1 MNYLAIDYGT
11 KRIGL
16 AITVMDIISPIDGI
30 PNDKSIFDNLNKII
44 SSYKIDKIF
53 VGMCEGDFAIK
64 TKKFVTELRS
74 MVKLPVETIEESV
87 STIEANKLFSDNKK
101 KKKKYKK
108 SIDSIAAAIILRRAT
123 NF

>member
-30 PNDKSIFDNLNKII
+30 PNDKSIFDNLNKVI

-53 VGMCEGDFAIK
+53 VG
-64 TKKFVTELRS
+64 FV
-74 MVKLPVETIEESV
+74 
-87 STIEANKLFSDNKK
+87 FF
-101 KKKKYKK
+101 K
-108 SIDSIAAAIILRRAT
+108 SFGVIHDPIIT
-123 NF
+123 S